1 MTLEVGSDSFKNG
14 RPGLWT
20 NFSMLHKLECR
31 DTKDENVETSLETTV
46 VIQVEHV
53 EGITQGKR
61 AGHKGQQRESL
72 QRANVQ

>member
-20 NFSMLHKLECR
+20 NFSVLHKLECR

-46 VIQVEHV
+46 VIQVGHV
-53 EGITQGKR
+53 EGIT
-61 AGHKGQQRESL
+61 
-72 QRANVQ
+72 